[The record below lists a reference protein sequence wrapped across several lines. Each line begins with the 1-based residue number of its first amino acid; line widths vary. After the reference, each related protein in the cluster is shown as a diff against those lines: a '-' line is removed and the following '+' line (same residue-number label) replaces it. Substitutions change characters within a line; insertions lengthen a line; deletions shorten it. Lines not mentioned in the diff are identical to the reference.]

1 MVISG
6 RADLQQAYRDD
17 SVARDYVANRFLT
30 PLGRLL
36 HDSQVEVVRDII
48 RRHHP
53 RTVAEIAP
61 GPARVTVDVAPTLDK
76 LTIMDASLQMLGE
89 ARRRLTAAGTA
100 ARVRL
105 VQTDA
110 FKLPVRR
117 QHDLVYSFRL
127 IRHFERPDRLRL
139 YSEINSILR
148 PGGYLVFD
156 AVNERVSGPL
166 REHAAPGEY
175 KHHDA
180 MLRPDEI
187 RQELGEA
194 GFDLVSLVGVQH
206 HYNALVAC
214 QVYVAPRADRLA
226 RGLMYAIDKL
236 GGEPLEWV
244 VVCRRR

>member
-17 SVARDYVANRFLT
+17 TVARNYVANRFMT

-36 HDSQVEVVRDII
+36 HDSQVEVVREII
-48 RRHHP
+48 GRHRP
-53 RTVAEIAP
+53 RAVAEIAP
-61 GPARVTVDVAPTLDK
+61 GPARVTVDIAPGLDK

-89 ARRRLTAAGTA
+89 ARRRLTSAGTE
-100 ARVRL
+100 RGVRL
-105 VQTDA
+105 VQADA
-110 FKLPVRR
+110 FRLPTLG

-127 IRHFERPDRLRL
+127 IRHFERADRLRL

-156 AVNERVSGPL
+156 AVNERVSRPL

-180 MLRPDEI
+180 MLRPNEI
-187 RQELGEA
+187 RQELGES

-226 RGLMYAIDKL
+226 RALIRVIDRM

>member
-17 SVARDYVANRFLT
+17 TVARDYVANRFLT

-61 GPARVTVDVAPTLDK
+61 GPARVTVDVAPALDK

-89 ARRRLTAAGTA
+89 ARRRLTTAGTA

-110 FKLPVRR
+110 FKLPVRG

-127 IRHFERPDRLRL
+127 IRHFERP
-139 YSEINSILR
+139 
-148 PGGYLVFD
+148 
-156 AVNERVSGPL
+156 A
-166 REHAAPGEY
+166 
-175 KHHDA
+175 
-180 MLRPDEI
+180 
-187 RQELGEA
+187 
-194 GFDLVSLVGVQH
+194 
-206 HYNALVAC
+206 
-214 QVYVAPRADRLA
+214 
-226 RGLMYAIDKL
+226 
-236 GGEPLEWV
+236 
-244 VVCRRR
+244 